1 VTAPTWDV
9 LIPTIPH
16 RHEKLRSLLAEF
28 DRQWQPG
35 FGVRVLRDNLERP
48 GPASHAKRQDLII
61 ASRAD
66 YVSFVDDDDLI
77 PADYVA
83 RIMTALAE
91 GPDYVGFQVN
101 FTEDGARNWWVE
113 HSLRHGRWCANGGQ
127 MLRDISHLNP
137 IRRELALL
145 ADWNG
150 RTDEEWAEQLRATG
164 RVRTEVWIPAE
175 MYTYLKSSVDGW
187 RTERQPMPEPLPS
200 LPAYPW
206 LKVL

>member
-1 VTAPTWDV
+1 V

-16 RHEKLRSLLAEF
+16 RHEKLCGLLAEF
-28 DRQWQPG
+28 DRQWQEG
-35 FGVRVLRDNLERP
+35 FGVLVLRDNLERP
-48 GPASHAKRQDLII
+48 GPASHAKRQDLLT

-66 YVSFVDDDDLI
+66 YVSCVDDDDWVPL
-77 PADYVA
+77 DYVSK
-83 RIMTALAE
+83 IMAALAE
-91 GPDYVGFQVN
+91 GPDYVGFPVH
-101 FTEDGARNWWVE
+101 FTEDGARNWQVE
-113 HSLRHGRWCANGGQ
+113 HSLRHSSWYTDGGR

-150 RTDEEWAEQLRATG
+150 RTDEEWAAQLRDTK
-164 RVRTEVWIPAE
+164 RVQSEVWIPAE
-175 MYTYLKSSVDGW
+175 MYQYKRSIADGW
-187 RTERQPMPEPLPS
+187 ATGRQPMPEPLPS